1 MTVGVVVTGLG
12 VIGPFGAGRAAL
24 LEGLQTAEPRL
35 AEVDRSAGYHRPGG
49 ARLAALADLS
59 QLGALVPPALSRRM
73 SPPARMAVAAMQLAL
88 RDAGLPEGTDHGTT
102 GIVTGT
108 AFGPAWVTE
117 QLLRQILGQGP
128 DQASPALFTESV
140 ASASAAQ
147 MAMVIRARGPNQ
159 TLTQREAS
167 DLLALGEAA
176 RWIRDE
182 RAERVLVGV
191 IEENIPVL
199 HALLDRFRAL
209 ARADRFGP
217 ERARPFDRHR
227 NGLTAGEGAVVA
239 VLESATTAAARGAQ
253 PLCHLLAH
261 AAAFD
266 PTAQAHDWGRGES
279 GLGRSLRRFLDRSG
293 IALEEIDLVVSG
305 ASGSR
310 AGDRLEALTLR
321 AAWGGRA
328 LPPVIAPKGTT
339 GEYGGGFLASALLA
353 AAGDRPGPTAG
364 FREQDP
370 ELGLSPWTGGE
381 LPAPRVSLLT
391 ALASG
396 GAAAWALVAPA
407 RHQGARAARHPDEG
421 RALAS
426 SAPAEP
432 AEPAAPPGV

>member
-1 MTVGVVVTGLG
+1 MTAGVVVTGIG

-24 LEGLQTAEPRL
+24 LEGLRAGEPRL
-35 AEVDRSAGYHRPGG
+35 TEVDRSAGFHRHGG
-49 ARLAALADLS
+49 AQLAALADLS
-59 QLGALVPPALSRRM
+59 ELSRLVPPALSRRM

-88 RDAGLPEGTDHGTT
+88 RDAGLPEGTDHSTT

-176 RWIRDE
+176 RWIRAE
-182 RAERVLVGV
+182 RAERVLVGIV
-191 IEENIPVL
+191 EENIPIL
-199 HALLDRFRAL
+199 HALLDRFHAL

-227 NGLTAGEGAVVA
+227 NGMIAAEGAAVVI
-239 VLESATTAAARGAQ
+239 LESAAAAAERGAR
-253 PLCHLLAH
+253 PLCRLLAH
-261 AAAFD
+261 GAAFD
-266 PTAQAHDWGRGES
+266 PSAQAHDWGRGEA
-279 GLGRSLRRFLDRSG
+279 GLGRSLRRFLARSG
-293 IALEEIDLVVSG
+293 RSPEEVDLIVSG

-310 AGDRLEALTLR
+310 LGDRLEALTLR
-321 AAWGGRA
+321 AAWESRQ

-339 GEYGGGFLASALLA
+339 GEYGGGFLAAGLLA
-353 AAGDRPGPTAG
+353 AAGERPGPTAG
-364 FREQDP
+364 FSAVDP
-370 ELGLSPWTGGE
+370 ELELTPSTRGE
-381 LPAPRVSLLT
+381 WSAPRLSLLT

-407 RHQGARAARHPDEG
+407 
-421 RALAS
+421 
-426 SAPAEP
+426 
-432 AEPAAPPGV
+432 

>member
-1 MTVGVVVTGLG
+1 MSAEVVVTGIG
-12 VIGPFGAGRAAL
+12 VLGPFGAGRQAL
-24 LEGLQTAEPRL
+24 LEGLQAGEPRL
-35 AEVDRSAGYHRPGG
+35 SEVDRSAGYHRTGG

-59 QLGALVPPALSRRM
+59 ELAALVPPALSRRM
-73 SPPARMAVAAMQLAL
+73 SPPARMAVGALQLAL
-88 RDAGLPEGTDHGTT
+88 RDAGLPEGTDHSTT

-176 RWIRDE
+176 RWIRDQ
-182 RAERVLVGV
+182 RADRVLVGV
-191 IEENIPVL
+191 VEESTPVL
-199 HALLDRFRAL
+199 HALLDRFQAL

-227 NGLTAGEGAVVA
+227 NGITAAEGAAVV
-239 VLESATTAAARGAQ
+239 VLESATVAAERGAR
-253 PLCHLLAH
+253 PLCRLLAH
-261 AAAFD
+261 GAAFD
-266 PTAQAHDWGRGES
+266 PSAQAHDWGRGEA
-279 GLGRSLRRFLDRSG
+279 GLAQSLRRFLERSERSPG
-293 IALEEIDLVVSG
+293 EIDLIVSG

-310 AGDRLEALTLR
+310 RGDRLEALTLR
-321 AAWGGRA
+321 AAWESRE
-328 LPPVIAPKGTT
+328 LPPVVAPKGTT
-339 GEYGGGFLASALLA
+339 GEYGGGFLAAGLLA
-353 AAGDRPGPTAG
+353 AAGEQPGPTAG
-364 FREQDP
+364 FAEVDP
-370 ELGLSPWTGGE
+370 ELGLVPWQGGE

-407 RHQGARAARHPDEG
+407 
-421 RALAS
+421 
-426 SAPAEP
+426 
-432 AEPAAPPGV
+432 